1 MQALYQLSA
10 NAAPQAFQSP
20 GQPPVNLAAMKQ
32 FMQAGVSPVLLQQIQ
47 VAQQQQFAAASA
59 AAAMHQSGGLLA
71 APVVGTVVSNA
82 ESEKQDEKLARE
94 QYDLQ
99 VQMQMAAVA
108 GIGPQ
113 IPPPSAV
120 QSQPV
125 APNALTT
132 PDPSTSSNSVDSA
145 PKRLHVSN
153 IPFRFRDPDL
163 RAMFEKYG
171 PVTDVEIIFNE
182 RGSKGFGFVTME
194 KSADAEKARQELHG
208 SSVEGRKI
216 EVNCATARIHTK
228 KPKVAPGMVD
238 ASLAVAALQGAALQ
252 QAAAANR
259 ALYLRNPLAQALAVR
274 NLQTLN
280 VQSQLAALGQ
290 PQQLSFITPALAAQ
304 MQNQSLLLGAAQLPQ
319 TTQPLQQSYDPTTT
333 LLTEQAR
340 LQLVAAQAAN
350 PALMAAAAAA
360 AAAARNAVAG
370 TAGTTSI
377 GEQYLGQALTAALPG
392 YPAMAAATYRTLNR
406 FAPY

>member
-1 MQALYQLSA
+1 
-10 NAAPQAFQSP
+10 
-20 GQPPVNLAAMKQ
+20 
-32 FMQAGVSPVLLQQIQ
+32 
-47 VAQQQQFAAASA
+47 
-59 AAAMHQSGGLLA
+59 
-71 APVVGTVVSNA
+71 
-82 ESEKQDEKLARE
+82 
-94 QYDLQ
+94 
-99 VQMQMAAVA
+99 
-108 GIGPQ
+108 
-113 IPPPSAV
+113 
-120 QSQPV
+120 
-125 APNALTT
+125 
-132 PDPSTSSNSVDSA
+132 
-145 PKRLHVSN
+145 
-153 IPFRFRDPDL
+153 
-163 RAMFEKYG
+163 
-171 PVTDVEIIFNE
+171 
-182 RGSKGFGFVTME
+182 
-194 KSADAEKARQELHG
+194 
-208 SSVEGRKI
+208 
-216 EVNCATARIHTK
+216 
-228 KPKVAPGMVD
+228 MVD

-319 TTQPLQQSYDPTTT
+319 TTQPLQQSYDPTT

-350 PALMAAAAAA
+350 PALMAAAAA

-392 YPAMAAATYRTLNR
+392 YPAMATATYRTLNR

>member
-1 MQALYQLSA
+1 MQALYHLSA

-71 APVVGTVVSNA
+71 APVVGAVVSNA

-319 TTQPLQQSYDPTTT
+319 TTQPLQQSYDPTT

-350 PALMAAAAAA
+350 PALMAAAAA

-392 YPAMAAATYRTLNR
+392 YPAMATATYRTLNR